1 MAEAQLQQ
9 FLEKVRQLNAFVALS
24 EAQPE
29 LREALRQCSQHHEV
43 VALASRFGFDIGRR
57 WGDPSQPAAALS
69 PDSVEGALGSDAAVS
84 TRPTRATAR
93 ATDQPNL
100 LSGACPRPG
109 EEQVEILVSGSHW
122 RLERIHSCLA
132 SSPAG
137 FWYDQAEFE
146 WVMVL
151 RGSARLQF
159 ADEEWERDLCVGDS
173 LFIRPHRRHRVVATD
188 PDPGTLWLA
197 LFWMGQG

>member
-24 EAQPE
+24 EQRPE

-43 VALASRFGFDIGRR
+43 VGLAARHGFDIGRR
-57 WGDPSQPAAALS
+57 WGDAQTTATSAQAQAATS
-69 PDSVEGALGSDAAVS
+69 PGGHQL
-84 TRPTRATAR
+84 
-93 ATDQPNL
+93 NL
-100 LSGACPRPG
+100 LSSPCPAAGHERTDP
-109 EEQVEILVSGSHW
+109 LASGSGW

-132 SSPAG
+132 SSPEG
-137 FWYDQAEFE
+137 FWYDQTELE
-146 WVMVL
+146 WVLVL

-159 ADEEWERDLCVGDS
+159 ADEAQVRDLCVGDS
-173 LFIRPHRRHRVVATD
+173 LLITPHRRHRVVATD

-197 LFWMGQG
+197 LFCSAGA